1 MQRRN
6 LASYWFAASTISLL
20 ALTTACGAADGFK
33 SAVPSKDNVTMRVPE
48 SQGQALVAGEIA
60 PMYTESVKIATSV
73 NLSVLWVFDVI
84 DFIVDHP
91 PTTIEENQAVWGP
104 SEPRGLERLSF
115 KFTVNK
121 LEEQHFTYALEARLK
136 GAADDE
142 PFTEVFSGEAFP
154 NDDNDGHGSL
164 TYRLGSLR
172 NLDPVA
178 EDACLTG
185 DIDVTYDAGA
195 EPRTLDVV
203 FTQVANL
210 CNEERLTD
218 AHYVYSEALD
228 ASGLM
233 DFAIAGN
240 IHNADE
246 NKPGEEVLSVRT
258 RWLSTGAG
266 RSDVRVSG
274 DEIAADLAAN
284 IPGTTSTTVDIVQ
297 CWDDSFALVHADTT
311 PDELEPALG
320 NELTGESSACVIA
333 DASFS
338 TLD

>member
-1 MQRRN
+1 MQR
-6 LASYWFAASTISLL
+6 LASYCFAASTFSLL
-20 ALTTACGAADGFK
+20 ALTTACGAADGFR
-33 SAVPSKDNVTMRVPE
+33 SAVPNKDNVTMRVPE
-48 SQGQALVAGEIA
+48 SQGQALTAGEIA

-73 NLSVLWVFDVI
+73 NGGVLWAFEVI
-84 DFIVDHP
+84 EFITDHP
-91 PTTIEENQAVWGP
+91 PTTLDENQAVWGP

-121 LEEQHFTYALEARLK
+121 IVEGQFTYILEARLK

-142 PFTEVFSGEAFP
+142 AFTEVFSGEAFP

-178 EDACLTG
+178 DDACLTG
-185 DIDVTYDAGA
+185 DIAVTYDAGV

-203 FTQVANL
+203 FTEVS
-210 CNEERLTD
+210 NECLGERPTN

-228 ASGLM
+228 SSGQM
-233 DFAIAGN
+233 DFAVLGN
-240 IHNADE
+240 IHRADE
-246 NKPGEEVLSVRT
+246 NKPGEETMSVRT
-258 RWLSTGAG
+258 RWLSTGSG

-274 DEIAADLAAN
+274 DEIAADLALY
-284 IPGTTSTTVDIVQ
+284 IPGTTSTSVDIVQ

-311 PDELEPALG
+311 PDELEADLG

-333 DASFS
+333 DASFAS
-338 TLD
+338 L

>member
-1 MQRRN
+1 MQR
-6 LASYWFAASTISLL
+6 LASSCLAPLSLL
-20 ALTTACGAADGFK
+20 ALTSLTTACGAADGFRA
-33 SAVPSKDNVTMRVPE
+33 AVPNRDNVTMRVPE
-48 SQGQALVAGEIA
+48 SQGQALTAGEIA
-60 PMYTESVKIATSV
+60 PMYAESVKIATAV
-73 NLSVLWVFDVI
+73 NGSVLWVFDVI

-91 PTTIEENQAVWGP
+91 PTTVEENQATWGP

-121 LEEQHFTYALEARLK
+121 IEEGHFTYILEARVK
-136 GAADDE
+136 GAAEDAA
-142 PFTEVFSGEAFP
+142 FTEVFSGEAFP

-164 TYRLGSLR
+164 VYRLGSLR

-210 CNEERLTD
+210 CDDEQPTN

-228 ASGLM
+228 SSGLM
-233 DFAIAGN
+233 DFAFAGN
-240 IHNADE
+240 IHSADE
-246 NKPGEEVLSVRT
+246 NKPGDETMSVRT
-258 RWLSTGAG
+258 RWTSGGAG

-274 DEIAADLAAN
+274 DEIAADLALH

-297 CWDDSFALVHADTT
+297 CWNDSFALVHADTT
-311 PDELEPALG
+311 PDELEPSLG
-320 NELTGESSACVIA
+320 NELIGESSACVIA
-333 DASFS
+333 DASFAS
-338 TLD
+338 L